1 MYGRSYLATLSCVT
15 VLGCF
20 GHWYASLLYVV
31 PVALIVGA
39 LGVQHLRDRR
49 AGIVGPHRHDDDELD
64 AMLESSDASSQR
76 PGYARSST

>member
-1 MYGRSYLATLSCVT
+1 ML
-15 VLGCF
+15 VLGCI

-49 AGIVGPHRHDDDELD
+49 AGIVRTAERDEDDLD
-64 AMLESSDASSQR
+64 ALLAPSEEPAESRRLVS
-76 PGYARSST
+76 RSV

>member
-1 MYGRSYLATLSCVT
+1 MLVFACI
-15 VLGCF
+15 

-49 AGIVGPHRHDDDELD
+49 AGIVPTAHRDDLEDGPELED
-64 AMLESSDASSQR
+64 IARPDASDQR
-76 PGYARSST
+76 RPYASRSI